1 MAEGSRRIN
10 VNVKTPKEK
19 QVIEVDEDSEVKE
32 VSRWKWLGEN
42 LAQNCSNMSQKL
54 YLLFNVLIASNYT
67 SRKLMDD
74 VKINLYCFSN
84 TEKK

>member
-32 VSRWKWLGEN
+32 VSR
-42 LAQNCSNMSQKL
+42 
-54 YLLFNVLIASNYT
+54 
-67 SRKLMDD
+67 
-74 VKINLYCFSN
+74 
-84 TEKK
+84 